1 MHEGPTKKLAH
12 KLFPQYNYGN
22 IAAEDYMQYL
32 ESVIESGLLDE
43 LKKADYMEAF
53 EQLKITGRNYKPG
66 EAVFFEGDLIDKFC
80 IVRKGSVRSEKTY
93 LNGEVHII
101 DIFDEGA
108 VFGLAVAASRS
119 RVTAV
124 DFISNEDTTIVF
136 VSMHSIRKNKF
147 ANEMQKALTY
157 MLADSNIKMS
167 NKIEILA
174 ERGLRDRVMVYLHV
188 LQAKSGTDTVTIR
201 MSREQLAQFLCVNR
215 SALSNELS
223 KMKKDGIIDFK
234 GPRFT
239 ILEKK

>member
-1 MHEGPTKKLAH
+1 
-12 KLFPQYNYGN
+12 
-22 IAAEDYMQYL
+22 MQYL
-32 ESVIESGLLDE
+32 ESIIDSGLLNE
-43 LKKADYMEAF
+43 LKKSDYMEAF

-66 EAVFFEGDLIDKFC
+66 ESIFFEGDVIDKFC

-101 DIFDEGA
+101 DIFVEGS

-119 RVTAV
+119 RVTAI
-124 DFISNEDTTIVF
+124 DFISNEDTTVVF
-136 VSMHSIRKNKF
+136 VSMHSIQKNKY
-147 ANEMQKALTY
+147 ANEMQKALTF

-174 ERGLRDRVMVYLHV
+174 ERGLRDRVMVYLHI

-223 KMKKDGIIDFK
+223 KMKKEGIIDFK
-234 GPRFT
+234 GSRFT